1 MGLMDWVKPKPR
13 TKGGTVI
20 VLTPL
25 GKTKAEKADLP
36 GTKFRV
42 LSALNESGPCT
53 IHELSEDLGMS
64 EDRVKSIATSLL
76 AAGYVQ
82 RSGST
87 EY

>member
-53 IHELSEDLGMS
+53 IHELRGSRHERGQSESYCRAAACRGLCPALG
-64 EDRVKSIATSLL
+64 IH
-76 AAGYVQ
+76 
-82 RSGST
+82 
-87 EY
+87 